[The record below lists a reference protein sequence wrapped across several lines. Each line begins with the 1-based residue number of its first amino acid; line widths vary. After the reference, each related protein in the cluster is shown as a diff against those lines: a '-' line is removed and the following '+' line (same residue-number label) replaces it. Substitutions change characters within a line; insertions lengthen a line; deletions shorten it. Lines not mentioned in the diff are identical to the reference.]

1 MKGTTVLEQHENG
14 EFTKTIEPA
23 DLRAKHTK
31 SAALWIPTVELSAW
45 QQNPRDNDHA
55 VPEVVKSIKRFGF
68 AAPIIA
74 SPDGQIIAGHTRLK
88 AALELRMPE
97 VPVRFMDL
105 DPGEAHLLALA
116 DNRIAEIADWDD
128 DLLGDVLRDMEA
140 EGLDLSG
147 IGWDVDE
154 LAGLLG
160 HHDPL
165 PGDGDAEE
173 ERDLDAIPEEVPA
186 ITKPGE
192 VVTLGRHTLHC
203 GDCLE
208 VMRSMPD
215 ASVDAIVTDP
225 PYGIA
230 FMGRDWDCS
239 VPGDEFASE
248 ALRVLKPGG
257 HLIAFAA
264 TRTVHRLTVALEDA
278 GLEIRDQIAWVQW
291 QGFPKSHALGAAIDK
306 QQGRLHI
313 SVVALKKK
321 LRALFDDSGKSR
333 KTIDAECGFR
343 ACNYLSYPEPGKQ
356 PDPWFNVLP
365 SQAKWRVMKQVLG
378 VGGTDMEAQLDG
390 FFAEAEREVIGF
402 RKVIPGVAFSSD
414 GPSEMPVTLPATE
427 DAKKWEGWGT
437 ALKPAYEPCVLARKP
452 LEGTVAEN
460 VLAHGVGG
468 INIDGCRYAYGDPAW
483 PGPGDSTTHLASE
496 TMEHRTYNATSY
508 EFGGSYNPS
517 ALGRWPANLYAC
529 PKASRGEREAGC
541 EELPGKDRAELTGRE
556 AGSAG
561 LVGSDGSGNNPY
573 TGANWSKPT
582 RNHHPTVKPV
592 GLMRW
597 LVRLVTPPG
606 ATVLEPFCGS
616 GTTLLA
622 AEAEGVTCI
631 GIEREPGYCDIVRAR
646 FDGLED

>member
-1 MKGTTVLEQHENG
+1 MDTTEQ
-14 EFTKTIEPA
+14 EPA
-23 DLRAKHTK
+23 AVWVD
-31 SAALWIPTVELSAW
+31 TVKLKAW
-45 QQNPRDNDHA
+45 QENPRDNDKA
-55 VPEVVKSIKRFGF
+55 VPAVVESIKRFGF
-68 AAPIIA
+68 ASPIIA
-74 SPDGQIIAGHTRLK
+74 RPNGEIIAGHTRLK
-88 AALELRMPE
+88 AALELRMPQ
-97 VPVRFMDL
+97 VPVRYMDL

-116 DNRIAEIADWDD
+116 DNRVGELADWDD
-128 DLLGDVLRDMEA
+128 GILQDVLKDMEA

-154 LAGLLG
+154 LADLLG
-160 HHDPL
+160 QNDPL
-165 PGDGDAEE
+165 PGDGDAED
-173 ERDLDAIPEEVPA
+173 ERDLDAIPEDVPA

-225 PYGIA
+225 PYGIG
-230 FMGRDWDCS
+230 FMGKGWDCS
-239 VPGDEFASE
+239 VPGDAFAAE

-264 TRTVHRLTVALEDA
+264 TRTVHRLTVALEDS
-278 GLEIRDQIAWVQW
+278 GLEIRDQLAWIQW
-291 QGFPKSHALGAAIDK
+291 QGFPKSHDVSKALDQHHG
-306 QQGRLHI
+306 
-313 SVVALKKK
+313 
-321 LRALFDDSGKSR
+321 
-333 KTIDAECGFR
+333 
-343 ACNYLSYPEPGKQ
+343 
-356 PDPWFNVLP
+356 
-365 SQAKWRVMKQVLG
+365 
-378 VGGTDMEAQLDG
+378 
-390 FFAEAEREVIGF
+390 AEREVVGSYQGATNIG
-402 RKVIPGVAFSSD
+402 RKSD
-414 GPSEMPVTLPATE
+414 GKRGYAPGTDYPEVDRTAHQTAPATE
-427 DAKKWEGWGT
+427 DAKTWEGWGT

-483 PGPGDSTTHLASE
+483 PGPGDAVDLPDRNVGPSGVGSGVGAGITGLRDGFRPAS
-496 TMEHRTYNATSY
+496 
-508 EFGGSYNPS
+508 S

-541 EELPGKDRAELTGRE
+541 EGPVKGVWDETRDPDAPG
-556 AGSAG
+556 
-561 LVGSDGSGNNPY
+561 GNNPRNRG
-573 TGANWSKPT
+573 TTERG
-582 RNHHPTVKPV
+582 NHHPTVKPV

-606 ATVLEPFCGS
+606 ATVLEPFLGS

-646 FDGLED
+646 FNGLED

>member
-1 MKGTTVLEQHENG
+1 MDVETQE
-14 EFTKTIEPA
+14 
-23 DLRAKHTK
+23 
-31 SAALWIPTVELSAW
+31 AAAVWVDVDTLKAW
-45 QQNPRDNDHA
+45 QENPRDNDKA
-55 VPEVVKSIKRFGF
+55 VPAVVNSIKRFGF
-68 AAPIIA
+68 ASPIIA
-74 SPDGQIIAGHTRLK
+74 RPNGEIIAGHTRLK
-88 AALELRMPE
+88 AALELKMPR
-97 VPVRFMDL
+97 VPVRYMDL

-116 DNRIAEIADWDD
+116 DNRVGEIADWDD
-128 DLLGDVLRDMEA
+128 DILQDVLCEMEA

-173 ERDLDAIPEEVPA
+173 ERDLDAIPEDVPA

-208 VMRSMPD
+208 VMHSMPD
-215 ASVDAIVTDP
+215 ASVDAIVADP

-239 VPGDEFASE
+239 VPGDEFAVE

-278 GLEIRDQIAWVQW
+278 GLEIRDQIAWIQW
-291 QGFPKSHALGAAIDK
+291 QGFPKSHDVSKALDQHHG
-306 QQGRLHI
+306 
-313 SVVALKKK
+313 
-321 LRALFDDSGKSR
+321 
-333 KTIDAECGFR
+333 
-343 ACNYLSYPEPGKQ
+343 
-356 PDPWFNVLP
+356 
-365 SQAKWRVMKQVLG
+365 M
-378 VGGTDMEAQLDG
+378 
-390 FFAEAEREVIGF
+390 EREVVGTK
-402 RKVIPGVAFSSD
+402 RGTRGADGTGHETAMPGKAAGIREVACD
-414 GPSEMPVTLPATE
+414 VPVTAPATE
-427 DAKKWEGWGT
+427 DAHKWEGWGT

-483 PGPGDSTTHLASE
+483 PGPGEPSAPGGQIRPKRGKFQSE
-496 TMEHRTYNATSY
+496 YDPPLPLVDPPAPH
-508 EFGGSYNPS
+508 

-541 EELPGKDRAELTGRE
+541 EELPQARTPGAEGNAYLGLD
-556 AGSAG
+556 SAG
-561 LVGSDGSGNNPY
+561 NRTTSIH
-573 TGANWSKPT
+573 
-582 RNHHPTVKPV
+582 NHHPTVKPV

-646 FDGLED
+646 FSGMEDA